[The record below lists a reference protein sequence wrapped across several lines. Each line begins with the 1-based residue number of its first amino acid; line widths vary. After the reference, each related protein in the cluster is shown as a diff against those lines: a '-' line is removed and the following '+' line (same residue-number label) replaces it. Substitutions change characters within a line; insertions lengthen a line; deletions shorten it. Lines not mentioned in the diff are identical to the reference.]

1 MKIHVLLVLLLLS
14 AKFSFSQYC
23 GNAGS
28 NICSANNTFTSPG
41 ISDYTTFPC
50 VHNSTPYSE
59 VVQVLFPD
67 SVFQFG
73 MWIRVDTIVIDSITN
88 LPCGL
93 CWSCDNSTFT
103 YQGSSRACL
112 LISGTANDVIGAYQI
127 NMYGTAHTALGN
139 FSGSLENLG
148 FQFFLNVVLQNA
160 PCSAINILNLNVA
173 CSQSQPPHVN
183 CNFTVQLSSSNP
195 VTNCHFDSTTL
206 TVVQPSGPGYKYDWV
221 IFPDSFNIFPPNIIQ
236 DSGQSIQVIGTNGLT
251 SLSILDTATG
261 CSASPSLG
269 FSSTSGFYHIPYI
282 CYATCDSSQTQNKG
296 ITLVFEKDDWFN
308 NIANYSIYR
317 QDSLYQSPFL
327 RIGGIAATAPGE
339 IVDTFPRV
347 TGNTTLNGAS
357 FYTNIYAIGA
367 VTTCG
372 DQDMNYT
379 WFRPSVLTVDTLLGG
394 LPLLIWNNSNP
405 LTYSGVYIFS
415 RYPGGSWRLRF
426 SSITLTDTTWVDQ
439 APDSTQMQYMLGY
452 TLTVNCDPNRSSNMA
467 FSNFRA
473 ATVSPQHVVPDTT
486 HTVVTTGSQTLSR
499 ANDVLLYPNPTNDK
513 LYLQLADV
521 KNVTTLS
528 YNMFDVLGQLVS
540 TGPLNVTQR
549 QELDVTHLN
558 TGIYSIS
565 ILADK
570 QVPVVRLFVK
580 Q

>member
-1 MKIHVLLVLLLLS
+1 MKIRLLFVLMVLTVKVSL
-14 AKFSFSQYC
+14 AQYC
-23 GNAGS
+23 GTSGA

-41 ISDYTTFPC
+41 ITDYTTFPC
-50 VHNSTPYSE
+50 VHNSTPYSQ

-73 MWIRVDTIVIDSITN
+73 LWIPVDTIVIDSITN

-103 YQGSSRACL
+103 YMGGSRACL
-112 LISGTANDVIGAYQI
+112 LLSGTANDVAGAYQI

-148 FQFFLNVVLQNA
+148 FQFFLNVVAQNA
-160 PCSAINILNLNVA
+160 PCSPINILNLNKA
-173 CSQSQPPHVN
+173 CSQTLPAPVN

-206 TVVQPSGPGYKYDWV
+206 TVVQPTGPGYKYYWTV
-221 IFPDSFNIFPPNIIQ
+221 FPDSINIFPPNIIE
-236 DSGQSIQVIGTNGLT
+236 DSGQTFQIIGTSGQP
-251 SLSILDTATG
+251 SLEIFDSITG
-261 CSASPSLG
+261 CSTIPPLD
-269 FSSTSGFYHIPYI
+269 FTSTSGFFHVPSV
-282 CYATCDSSQTQNKG
+282 CYATCDSSLTQNNG

-308 NIANYSIYR
+308 NIANYTLYR
-317 QDSLYQSPFL
+317 QDSLGQNYLLTVGQ
-327 RIGGIAATAPGE
+327 IAGAATGK
-339 IVDTFPRV
+339 IIDTFSRV
-347 TGNTTLNGAS
+347 TGNSTLNGAP
-357 FYTNIYAIGA
+357 FYTDIYTLGA

-372 DQDMNYT
+372 DAASNYDGFT
-379 WFRPSVLTVDTLLGG
+379 PSILTVDTMVGG
-394 LPLLIWNNSNP
+394 LPLLVWNNSVP

-452 TLTVNCDPNRSSNMA
+452 TLTVNCDPNRASNMS
-467 FSNFRA
+467 FSNFRTISVA
-473 ATVSPQHVVPDTT
+473 PQLVVPDTT
-486 HTVVTTGSQTLSR
+486 HTTTPTGSQNLVS
-499 ANDVLLYPNPTNDK
+499 ANDILLYPNPATDK

-521 KNVTTLS
+521 KTISTLQ
-528 YNMFDVLGQLVS
+528 YNIYDVLGQSVS

-549 QELDVTHLN
+549 QELNVANLSA
-558 TGIYSIS
+558 GIYAVSIQ
-565 ILADK
+565 ADK
-570 QVPVVRLFVK
+570 QAPVVKMFVK